1 MWPWSRIAHISAF
14 SFLKENPASCRTR
27 QLFCRCLVSCSY
39 NTVLE
44 EREHIS
50 CAVYTIRI
58 TCFNLSR
65 KRILSIRQ
73 KSVKWVSWDIFGNK
87 ANLPFKKKK
96 KGFCGFGDE
105 RWNWACGAACS
116 EAEVYRHDCAFKTRR
131 KSRVVLPVRRHM
143 LLLGVK
149 RAFAVLTG
157 WELHEQENKWKP
169 S

>member
-96 KGFCGFGDE
+96 KASVDLGMRDE
-105 RWNWACGAACS
+105 TELVELLVQRLKCT
-116 EAEVYRHDCAFKTRR
+116 DTI
-131 KSRVVLPVRRHM
+131 VLS
-143 LLLGVK
+143 K
-149 RAFAVLTG
+149 
-157 WELHEQENKWKP
+157 QEGKAKLCCQ
-169 S
+169 